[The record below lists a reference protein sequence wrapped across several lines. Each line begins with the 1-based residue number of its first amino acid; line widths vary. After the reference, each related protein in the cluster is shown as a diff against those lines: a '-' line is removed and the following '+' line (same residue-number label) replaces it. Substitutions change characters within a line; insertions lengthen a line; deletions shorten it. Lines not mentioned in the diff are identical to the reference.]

1 MGKDNKIKTVN
12 EWLNRDDLE
21 QGYTIMNAKFSR
33 EYSDV
38 YRALRKWAKY
48 LYFLGVEM
56 GNYYCTKMM
65 YSARRQSKFCGAVCA
80 EMKTKKVDYEHVK
93 VFEKDIKSLKRR
105 LETIERITNEDI
117 HLSPYEP
124 FFQTI
129 EDVDE
134 LDFREIADMA
144 RKWNEEHKDLVEKH
158 MEAISPEL
166 ERHNE
171 FLRRKTEAIKA
182 EKEARKQAKK
192 AEDEYVK
199 EILANRKKH
208 RARSK
213 RVEKSFEKYYRGEE

>member
-1 MGKDNKIKTVN
+1 MEKDKKIRTVN

-21 QGYTIMNAKFSR
+21 QGYTIMNAKFRR

-48 LYFLGVEM
+48 LYVLGIEM
-56 GNYYCTKMM
+56 ENYYCTKMM
-65 YSARRQSKFCGAVCA
+65 NSARRQSKFCGAVCA

-93 VFEKDIKSLKRR
+93 VFEKDIRSLKRR

-134 LDFREIADMA
+134 LDFHELAEMA

-158 MEAISPEL
+158 METISPEL

-171 FLRRKTEAIKA
+171 FLERKREAIKA
-182 EKEARKQAKK
+182 EKQAKKEAKK
-192 AEDEYVK
+192 AENKYVK
-199 EILANRKKH
+199 EIKANQKKNRSEYKRLERSFDVYYTGRK
-208 RARSK
+208 
-213 RVEKSFEKYYRGEE
+213 